1 MPNEWKIRRGDV
13 EGGSSGQLLDG
24 VELRTKADGTGYELV
39 AVLAQTDQPDAPLDF
54 PPFAYRGIIWD
65 LDIIHFEHGD
75 KGDQPYGNWSNNYHT
90 HPGLPGEED
99 GTWTAQAGSG
109 GMGGDEDGKED
120 AASASA

>member
-13 EGGSSGQLLDG
+13 EGGESGQLLDG
-24 VELRTKADGTGYELV
+24 VELRRKADDTGFELV
-39 AVLAQTDQPDAPLDF
+39 AVLAETNEPNAPLDF

-75 KGDQPYGNWSNNYHT
+75 KGDQPYGNWTNNYRPHGG
-90 HPGLPGEED
+90 PPAEED
-99 GTWTAQAGSG
+99 GTWTAQAGAG
-109 GMGGDEDGKED
+109 GMGDEDGKED

>member
-13 EGGSSGQLLDG
+13 GGDPSGQLLDG
-24 VELRTKADGTGYELV
+24 VELRRKADGNGYELLV
-39 AVLAQTDQPDAPLDF
+39 VLAQSHDNNLPINF

-65 LDIIHFEHGD
+65 LDVLNFTHGQTA
-75 KGDQPYGNWSNNYHT
+75 DQPFGNWSNNYEPT
-90 HPGLPGEED
+90 GPPQGED

-109 GMGGDEDGKED
+109 GLEEVKGEEDD

>member
-13 EGGSSGQLLDG
+13 EGGFSGQLLDG
-24 VELRTKADGTGYELV
+24 CELRQKADGSGYELI
-39 AVLAQTDQPDAPLDF
+39 AVLAETDSNEVPIDL

-65 LDIIHFEHGD
+65 MDILHFEHGD
-75 KGDQPYGNWSNNYHT
+75 KGDQPFGHWNNNYKSQ
-90 HPGLPGEED
+90 LPGEED

-109 GMGGDEDGKED
+109 GMGGDEGQED